1 MANEIHV
8 DHPSG
13 QTVYAVIRNPAGQV
27 WRPAAQAFEDWGDA
41 GHEADDYDI
50 ALSDKGGSRYL
61 GDFDANI
68 PSGRYTIQCFVQAG
82 AAPAQT
88 DTLIDSRTIHWT
100 GTGELTVMTIL
111 ANKMVQDRATKQ
123 VDYYDDDRETV
134 ILTHG
139 LEETLSTSTRVV
151 N

>member
-8 DHPSG
+8 DYPSG
-13 QTVYAVIRNPAGQV
+13 QTVYAVIRNRAGQV

-41 GHEADDYDI
+41 GHDADDYDV
-50 ALSDKGGSRYL
+50 ALADKGGSRYL
-61 GDFDANI
+61 GDFDAAI
-68 PSGRYTIQCFVQAG
+68 APGRYTIQCFVQAG

-100 GTGELTVMTIL
+100 GTGELTAMTIL
-111 ANKMVQDRATKQ
+111 ANKMVQDKATKQ

-134 ILTHG
+134 ILTQG
-139 LEETLSTSTRVV
+139 IEETLSNSTRVV
-151 N
+151 S